1 MNSTAAIFTAPANAR
16 RLIVIPVASAATALP
31 SRIPWLAAASSV
43 PASARSCLGEEK
55 PAVHADRARERPRL
69 TLPAGL
75 DDWLDDAASG
85 CG

>member
-1 MNSTAAIFTAPANAR
+1 MESTAAIFTAAANAR
-16 RLIVIPVASAATALP
+16 SMVVMPVASAGTALP
-31 SRIPWLAAASSV
+31 GRLPWLAAASSV
-43 PASARSCLGEEK
+43 PAGVRPCLGEE
-55 PAVHADRARERPRL
+55 PAVFADRAFEWARI

>member
-1 MNSTAAIFTAPANAR
+1 MESTAAIFTAAANAR
-16 RLIVIPVASAATALP
+16 SMVVMPVASAATALP
-31 SRIPWLAAASSV
+31 SRWPWRAAASNV
-43 PASARSCLGEEK
+43 LVGARSCLSEEL
-55 PAVHADRARERPRL
+55 AVHADHARERPRL

>member
-1 MNSTAAIFTAPANAR
+1 MESTAAIFTAAANAR
-16 RLIVIPVASAATALP
+16 SMVVMPVASAATALP
-31 SRIPWLAAASSV
+31 SRLPWLAAASSV
-43 PASARSCLGEEK
+43 LVGARPCLGEE
-55 PAVHADRARERPRL
+55 PAVFADRARERPQL

>member
-1 MNSTAAIFTAPANAR
+1 MESTAAIFTTGANAR
-16 RLIVIPVASAATALP
+16 SMVVMPVASATTALP
-31 SRIPWLAAASSV
+31 RRFPWPAAASSV
-43 PASARSCLGEEK
+43 PTSVGPCPGEE
-55 PAVHADRARERPRL
+55 PAVHADQAREGPRR

>member
-1 MNSTAAIFTAPANAR
+1 MESMAAVFTAPANAR
-16 RLIVIPVASAATALP
+16 SMVVVPVASAGTALP
-31 SRIPWLAAASSV
+31 SRFPWRAAARTV
-43 PASARSCLGEEK
+43 PASAGRCLGEEL
-55 PAVHADRARERPRL
+55 AVFADRARERPRL

>member
-1 MNSTAAIFTAPANAR
+1 MESTPAIFTAAANAR
-16 RLIVIPVASAATALP
+16 SIVAMPVASAATALP
-31 SRIPWLAAASSV
+31 SRSPWLAADSSV
-43 PASARSCLGEEK
+43 PASVGPCPGEEL
-55 PAVHADRARERPRL
+55 AVLADQARQRPRL